1 MKDPERFAGLIL
13 MVGVLGN
20 STSGLFSRY
29 SQIPSATLVTL
40 RMVITVL
47 LFCVLL
53 LCTGQW
59 KQLRQMNLRQL
70 GWCALS
76 GFVFAVHLV
85 VSVEAIQNVS
95 MAASNVL
102 LCTEVIFVSLMGIP
116 LGDRLDGRGWLLI
129 LTAFAGSV
137 LVALGSGIGD
147 VGRAPLYGCAMAVL
161 GSILSAVYTLIGRQQ
176 RKSGLSTTCYTFI
189 VYVCCA
195 VSVVIIDLIG
205 GTPVLAKEPREYG
218 LALCMAVFC
227 TFLGHSV
234 FSYSLK
240 FLSSAHVSAA
250 KLLIPVMASLAA
262 IPLFHEIPSLLTQ
275 AGCAIVLLA
284 VLAITL
290 RQARGSETKQQE
302 EQTE

>member
-1 MKDPERFAGLIL
+1 MKNPERFAGLIL
-13 MVGVLGN
+13 MVGVVGN

-29 SQIPSATLVTL
+29 SQIPSVTLVTL
-40 RMVITVL
+40 RMIITVI
-47 LFCVLL
+47 LFCGLL

-59 KQLRQMNLRQL
+59 RQLKQMSLRQL
-70 GWCALS
+70 GWCSLS
-76 GFVFAVHLV
+76 GCVFALHLIT
-85 VSVEAIQNVS
+85 SVEAVQNAS

-116 LGDRLDGRGWLLI
+116 LGDRLDGKGWLMI

-137 LVALGSGIGD
+137 MVALGSGTGD
-147 VGRAPLYGCAMAVL
+147 AGRAPLYGCAMAVL
-161 GSILSAVYTLIGRQQ
+161 GSILSAVYTMIGRQQ

-195 VSVVIIDLIG
+195 VSVVVIDLIG

-240 FLSSAHVSAA
+240 FLSSAHVSTA

-262 IPLFHEIPSLLTQ
+262 IPLFHEIPSLLTLG
-275 AGCAIVLLA
+275 GCVIVLLA
-284 VLAITL
+284 VFLITL
-290 RQARGSETKQQE
+290 RQAQRVETKQQE
-302 EQTE
+302 EQTV